1 MSQIINI
8 NQKNRNIKSNF
19 FFLYVSL
26 FLIFLYKLSFSI
38 GGDGL
43 SGNYTFILFPLLI
56 VFKNKILKT
65 SIFFNK
71 YIFIYLLIF
80 LVASF
85 YQFWY
90 LDFFIRRVVSLIL
103 FLSIFSYCF
112 VDLDAEMIN
121 SFKFALI
128 LMSVFLSLNT
138 IFTYIQL
145 GGSNLGSA
153 AKDAV
158 GSQRYGFVYVLS
170 FWILLFQ
177 QENRFFKLLLKYTC
191 LFIIFI
197 GILLTF
203 SRSGLVAMI
212 ASALIF
218 VLKTIIY
225 LFKQKKI
232 QKLLNFLY
240 FLLFIIIAAII
251 FFIVFPEI
259 LNFFNSRLFIF
270 FAKGGVEEMDLGN
283 QDGSEGYRIY
293 ILKLITQF
301 VLQNP
306 LTGSGFLGV
315 WILFEDHSGS
325 SHNQYTDLLFR
336 TGIIG
341 FLIYIYML
349 VKVSIYLYK
358 PHPGIFW
365 GLIGVFIYGLFH
377 ETFKE
382 SHGGFILAFLFGMYA
397 TNKRIKSNTIKNI

>member
-1 MSQIINI
+1 M
-8 NQKNRNIKSNF
+8 SNF
-19 FFLYVSL
+19 KYIKYNISFLYVSL
-26 FLIFLYKLSFSI
+26 FLVFLYKLSFSI

-43 SGNYTFILFPLLI
+43 SGNYTFVFFPFLL
-56 VFKNKILKT
+56 VLKNKFFKT
-65 SIFFNK
+65 SVFFNK

-90 LDFFIRRVVSLIL
+90 LDFFIRRGVSLIL

-128 LMSVFLSLNT
+128 LISVFLSLNT

-170 FWILLFQ
+170 FWILLFE